1 MGIEKEGKIECT
13 HCEAFY
19 TITFEDLT
27 DYYIPKHCAFCG
39 EELEHS
45 EELSF
50 DLADEEED

>member
-13 HCEAFY
+13 HCEAVY
-19 TITFEDLT
+19 TLAFEDLS
-27 DYYIPKHCAFCG
+27 DYYNPKFCAFCG

-50 DLADEEED
+50 IQPNEEE